1 MRIRTGWPWPWRRPG
16 RRPLVTAPSRTSQVV
31 ALTRAG
37 FSRPHT
43 PDGDPQAQQRL
54 CAGMQPVRPNSLGPH
69 LAARTRFFDDQVLAA
84 IGRGTSQVVILG
96 AGYDD
101 RALRFR
107 APGVRYFEID
117 HPATQADKRRRLEA
131 LTAPGAAAAGAGP
144 VLAAA
149 DFRAGDVAAVLA
161 GCGHDPE
168 QDTLFL
174 CEGLLV
180 YLDAPVITALLR
192 GLRERAAPGSV
203 LAASLAVHADGVATA
218 TVVATATAAD
228 DPARGGAPGPAGL
241 GGLGER
247 GRAGRR
253 GPGSRGA
260 ATAVAAGRGAAG
272 PGRLIP
278 LPWGRDQLQRPG
290 CRACPRG

>member
-1 MRIRTGWPWPWRRPG
+1 MAGMGIRTDWPWRR
-16 RRPLVTAPSRTSQVV
+16 RARPQLAAPSRTSQAV

-43 PDGDPQAQQRL
+43 PAGDPRAQERL
-54 CAGMQPVRPNSLGPH
+54 CAGMRPTRLAAMRAR

-117 HPATQADKRRRLEA
+117 HPATQADKRRRLA
-131 LTAPGAAAAGAGP
+131 AMAPDGAGP

-149 DFRAGDVAAVLA
+149 DFRADDVAAVLA
-161 GCGHDPE
+161 GCGQDPG

-180 YLDAPVITALLR
+180 YLDVPVISGLLG
-192 GLRERAAPGSV
+192 GLRVRAAPGSV
-203 LAASLAVHADGVATA
+203 LAVSLAVHPDGAD
-218 TVVATATAAD
+218 TAAVL
-228 DPARGGAPGPAGL
+228 ARANAA
-241 GGLGER
+241 R
-247 GRAGRR
+247 RAGATEPWRTILPAATHLALLESA
-253 GPGSRGA
+253 GWVSEAVDDAELVSGA
-260 ATAVAAGRGAAG
+260 APRRSLLVTAG
-272 PGRLIP
+272 PGT
-278 LPWGRDQLQRPG
+278 GRSRTVE
-290 CRACPRG
+290 A